1 MFFWAAAKFKSKG
14 QMQNWRRPGYHLLCQ
29 ILWNVQEWEV
39 FWLPQAI
46 HELAW
51 TFEQILIVELYHT
64 VKPSTG

>member
-1 MFFWAAAKFKSKG
+1 
-14 QMQNWRRPGYHLLCQ
+14 MQNWRRPGYHSQ

-46 HELAW
+46 YELAW

-64 VKPSTG
+64 VKPITG